1 MDEREVISE
10 IPLLSERGKFYVAI
24 WGGFWMALVMLVLG
38 FLAGERRMHK
48 AVDSYYAAHP
58 TYCVPDPI
66 TWLSGWNA
74 GVAGLIVKLKPITEP
89 AVTNPSRIPCDQL
102 AVPDLTPHET
112 HYAKLRTGQTMEKD
126 GYKYVW
132 NDVDGWKQ
140 LRKDGGW
147 PVTFCWGTT
156 LINEQ
161 HAGEEIC
168 APPL

>member
-74 GVAGLIVKLKPITEP
+74 GVAGLIVKPKPITEP
-89 AVTNPSRIPCDQL
+89 SLDGACTILGRQL
-102 AVPDLTPHET
+102 T
-112 HYAKLRTGQTMEKD
+112 
-126 GYKYVW
+126 
-132 NDVDGWKQ
+132 
-140 LRKDGGW
+140 
-147 PVTFCWGTT
+147 
-156 LINEQ
+156 
-161 HAGEEIC
+161 
-168 APPL
+168 